1 MLSSAI
7 NHHFLGLRFLRIN
20 LSQFWSK
27 YVVAYIYKICT
38 IFRQSSSIFNQEI
51 HLPFKRTFL
60 SVMPAVKTNLSWC
73 LVETE
78 DVTCERGFG
87 TAMSFLKR
95 ATLSVADRCCSVF
108 NTFTK
113 HLKNSHLSK
122 FALLQLRSSAA
133 PAVAPSLLFKWWFQ
147 SLQVLHTCSSHKVL
161 KEKNVDTEV
170 PICVLETKWL
180 NL

>member
-108 NTFTK
+108 NTFYK
-113 HLKNSHLSK
+113 ASEK
-122 FALLQLRSSAA
+122 FTFIKICFVATQSTAALELCGGGR
-133 PAVAPSLLFKWWFQ
+133 FR